1 MAAPYSQDLRDRV
14 VAAIASGRSARSAAR
29 AFSIS
34 VSAAVRWGQ
43 RLREEGHAEARPMGG
58 DRRSRLTARGAEV
71 LTLVAETPD
80 LTLAEI
86 RSALAARY
94 GLEVG
99 ISTISRFLA
108 RHQVTF
114 KKKSLRAA
122 EQEREDVA
130 ESRQNFISRQPSLD
144 PERVIFL
151 DETAVNTK
159 MIRTHGRSHR
169 SLRLV
174 DAVPHGHWQTSSL
187 VAGLCLAGIV
197 APYIINGAMT
207 GALFLAYVQ
216 QVLVPALRPGDIVVM
231 DNLSCHKVA
240 GIREAIEGAGAALIY
255 LPPYSPDL
263 NPIEQAFAKIK
274 SYLRKCGAR
283 TKETL
288 WQAVTYA
295 IENFKYPECLN
306 MFKNAGY
313 AT

>member
-114 KKKSLRAA
+114 KKKACAPLNKSEKTLPKADRILSAA
-122 EQEREDVA
+122 
-130 ESRQNFISRQPSLD
+130 SRLWTRNGSFSSTR
-144 PERVIFL
+144 
-151 DETAVNTK
+151 
-159 MIRTHGRSHR
+159 
-169 SLRLV
+169 RLST
-174 DAVPHGHWQTSSL
+174 P
-187 VAGLCLAGIV
+187 
-197 APYIINGAMT
+197 
-207 GALFLAYVQ
+207 
-216 QVLVPALRPGDIVVM
+216 R
-231 DNLSCHKVA
+231 
-240 GIREAIEGAGAALIY
+240 
-255 LPPYSPDL
+255 
-263 NPIEQAFAKIK
+263 
-274 SYLRKCGAR
+274 
-283 TKETL
+283 
-288 WQAVTYA
+288 
-295 IENFKYPECLN
+295 
-306 MFKNAGY
+306 
-313 AT
+313 